1 MSVASGQ
8 GLEDLHT
15 EFLELES
22 KVLHLIQIIKEVNKR
37 LDQYD
42 KIAKKN
48 GIDIS
53 KDMVEGD
60 TCTIN

>member
-22 KVLHLIQIIKEVNKR
+22 KVLHLIQMIKDVNKR
-37 LDQYD
+37 MDQYD
-42 KIAKKN
+42 KIAKKH